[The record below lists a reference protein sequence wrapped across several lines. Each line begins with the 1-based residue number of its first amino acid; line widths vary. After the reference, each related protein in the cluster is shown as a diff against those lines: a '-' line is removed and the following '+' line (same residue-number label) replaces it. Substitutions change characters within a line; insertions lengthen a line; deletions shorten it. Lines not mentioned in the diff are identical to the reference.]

1 MEHTRAGAAAVEW
14 ARDAARRDPYRRYP
28 EGFEDGLL
36 LGLALSK
43 LDRDWAEQALD
54 GLFAMHTE
62 RLADRLI
69 GTGVPAPRIEQHRM
83 LVFAEAQEILRR
95 SRS

>member
-1 MEHTRAGAAAVEW
+1 MEHTRAGTAAVDWAEAAAQ
-14 ARDAARRDPYRRYP
+14 RDPARRYP

-43 LDRDWAEQALD
+43 LDREWAEQALEQ
-54 GLFAMHTE
+54 LFTMHTG
-62 RLADRLI
+62 RLADRLA

-83 LVFAEAQEILRR
+83 LVFAEAQEILRG
-95 SRS
+95 SRP